1 MKNISEKVIDE
12 VINFNQPDYDKRT
25 SCFVRA
31 GDDHGIGKRQPV
43 GSMEHNSTPAIPRS
57 FKTQRVDE
65 AS

>member
-1 MKNISEKVIDE
+1 MKKISQNEMDE
-12 VINFNQPDYDKRT
+12 AINFNQPEYDKRS

-43 GSMEHNSTPAIPRS
+43 GSMSHNAKEAIPRS

-65 AS
+65 TA